1 MKKLSIRFTSSVLL
15 ACALLSALSAC
26 APVLMGGAVLGGF
39 VAVDRRTSA
48 AQLEDETIEIKGA
61 SGVRDN
67 LGDRVHVNI
76 TSYNRRV
83 LLSGEVPNAQD
94 RQLVEKVVSGIA
106 NVKAITNE
114 LAVMGSSSLTQRSTD
129 TWLTGKV
136 KANLIDAND
145 LFASA
150 FKVVTERGTV
160 YLMGRVTRREA
171 DRATEIVRA
180 TGSVSKVIRVFEYIS
195 EDELK
200 ALLPKSAPETSKK
213 PAGK

>member
-1 MKKLSIRFTSSVLL
+1 MKKMSVRLTTSVLL
-15 ACALLSALSAC
+15 AAVLLSTLSAC

-61 SGVRDN
+61 SGLRDN

-83 LLSGEVPNAQD
+83 LLTGEVPNAQD

-114 LAVMGSSSLTQRSTD
+114 LAVMGVSSLTQRSSD
-129 TWLTGKV
+129 SYVTGKV
-136 KANLIDAND
+136 KANLIDAKD
-145 LFASA
+145 LYASA
-150 FKVVTERGTV
+150 FKVVTERSTV
-160 YLMGRVTRREA
+160 HLMGRVTRREA

-180 TGSVSKVIRVFEYIS
+180 TSGVSKVVRVFEYIS
-195 EDELK
+195 DDELK
-200 ALLPKSAPETSKK
+200 ALLPKSAPESAKS
-213 PAGK
+213 PAAK

>member
-1 MKKLSIRFTSSVLL
+1 MKKMSFRLMSSVLL
-15 ACALLSALSAC
+15 AAVWLSTLSAC

-48 AQLEDETIEIKGA
+48 AQLEDETIEIKAA
-61 SGVRDN
+61 SGLRDN

-83 LLSGEVPNAQD
+83 LLTGEVPNAQD

-114 LAVMGSSSLTQRSTD
+114 LAVMGSSSLTQRTKD
-129 TWLTGKV
+129 TYLTGLV
-136 KANLIDAND
+136 KSHLIDAKD
-145 LFASA
+145 LYASA
-150 FKVVTERGTV
+150 FKVVTERGRV
-160 YLMGRVTRREA
+160 HLMGRVTQREA

-180 TGSVSKVIRVFEYIS
+180 TSGVSKVIRVFEYIS

-200 ALLPKSAPETSKK
+200 ALLPKSAPESAKS
-213 PAGK
+213 PAAK